1 LEKSNDKR
9 SYDIKGGKLIQGKI
23 FAYQEKTGM
32 SYNEIMKLP
41 YITFVLGMLD
51 APQVDYDS
59 KKETPKAKNKKKFGT
74 PIKDLPIEDQ
84 KKLR

>member
-1 LEKSNDKR
+1 MEPSNDKR
-9 SYDIKGGKLIQGKI
+9 SYDIKGGKTILGKV

-41 YITFVLGMLD
+41 YISFVIGMLD

-59 KKETPKAKNKKKFGT
+59 KKNDILKPKTKEEEIAAMNAIFK
-74 PIKDLPIEDQ
+74 
-84 KKLR
+84 